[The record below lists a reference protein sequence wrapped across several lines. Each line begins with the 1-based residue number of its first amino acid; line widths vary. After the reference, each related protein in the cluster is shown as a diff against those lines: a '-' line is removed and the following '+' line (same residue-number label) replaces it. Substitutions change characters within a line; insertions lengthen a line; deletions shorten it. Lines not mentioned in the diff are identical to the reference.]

1 MFLFEEYTGLTTKDK
16 TSEPN
21 VRNSFCLFP
30 YIFDSLKTCSF
41 LWEIIKKAKKNT
53 SFKAEDLI

>member
-30 YIFDSLKTCSF
+30 YIFDSLQLKTCSF
-41 LWEIIKKAKKNT
+41 LWEIFKKAKENT
-53 SFKAEDLI
+53 SFKAKT